1 MYQLTARTEALGIT
15 PQGTAERIKSV
26 LEKYNLPTDAG
37 VAKSELL
44 ATMARDK
51 KKNGNSITII
61 ILRALGEGD
70 LLKLAWQQV
79 PEYLG

>member
-1 MYQLTARTEALGIT
+1 M
-15 PQGTAERIKSV
+15 
-26 LEKYNLPTDAG
+26 
-37 VAKSELL
+37 AKSELL

-70 LLKLAWQQV
+70 LLKPAWQQV

>member
-1 MYQLTARTEALGIT
+1 M
-15 PQGTAERIKSV
+15 
-26 LEKYNLPTDAG
+26 LEKYNLPTSAG

-44 ATMARDK
+44 DTMARDK
-51 KKNGNSITII
+51 KKNGNNITII
-61 ILRALGEGD
+61 ILRSIGEGD